1 MRWFD
6 PRLLNSGSLIVGAGV
21 LAVVLAMNSDVQAK
35 LWPNQHHPGKQSH
48 LVSDDDTSRS
58 EKHDEMRD
66 DRHGRSKKRVV
77 ARQLIAA
84 LFAKLDKLLLAI
96 NSLPVD
102 TALSAKLDELL
113 LAINS
118 LPPGTALSAKLEELL
133 LAINSLPAG
142 TALSAKLDALTGKFD
157 DLLSMINALPTG
169 TALTAKLDEVVVAI
183 NGPPTGVT
191 LPTMLDEVLLAINGP
206 PTGTTLPAK
215 LDQVLAALNGQ
226 PGSGTPPC
234 GGDTESNRFV
244 MSTDGTEVCDK
255 TTGLHWEQMPDTVPR
270 QWQAA
275 IAFCPTLGSGY
286 RLPEVKELLSLV
298 DFSQFDPALPAS
310 HPFSNAQ
317 SSIYWSATGTAFPT
331 DACSVVF
338 RDGAISRSF
347 KTNPLNVWCVRNGP

>member
-1 MRWFD
+1 
-6 PRLLNSGSLIVGAGV
+6 
-21 LAVVLAMNSDVQAK
+21 
-35 LWPNQHHPGKQSH
+35 
-48 LVSDDDTSRS
+48 
-58 EKHDEMRD
+58 
-66 DRHGRSKKRVV
+66 
-77 ARQLIAA
+77 
-84 LFAKLDKLLLAI
+84 
-96 NSLPVD
+96 
-102 TALSAKLDELL
+102 
-113 LAINS
+113 
-118 LPPGTALSAKLEELL
+118 
-133 LAINSLPAG
+133 
-142 TALSAKLDALTGKFD
+142 
-157 DLLSMINALPTG
+157 MINALPTG

-183 NGPPTGVT
+183 NGPPTG
-191 LPTMLDEVLLAINGP
+191 
-206 PTGTTLPAK
+206 TTLPAK
-215 LDQVLAALNGQ
+215 LDQVLAMLNGQ
-226 PGSGTPPC
+226 PGSSTPPC
-234 GGDTESNRFV
+234 GGDTASNRFV